1 MKNTLKNN
9 RSHTHK
15 QALNIAHVTYFL
27 MKYIFKILNI
37 RKNTWATER

>member
-9 RSHTHK
+9 HNHTPK

-27 MKYIFKILNI
+27 MKYIF
-37 RKNTWATER
+37 